1 MTLLFLLLHGL
12 TYFYTHKEGAEI
24 SSICKTLFVH
34 FFMVFLIETR
44 AKSTVTSALL
54 TVTP

>member
-1 MTLLFLLLHGL
+1 LLFLLLHGL